1 MNENNKGLWATFGK
15 WNFIILF
22 RLSQFLSLK
31 AGRNFLYAGLRDK
44 SIYEDSYKSTLL
56 KTKLWGKEFPNP
68 LGIAAGFDTSF
79 KYNDELMQ
87 YCFGFEEFGTFT
99 MYPKVSPFKVNFS
112 PVQKALLVDSPFFR
126 NEGIKFAQKQLIER
140 RHLPYIAGINISSN
154 LNPDDDDKAEINVL
168 FEKIEN
174 ELVGCVQH
182 TAPYCDYITVNLSHP
197 TLAVSSLII
206 NLGLLKKILLHL
218 KDVIQKVAP
227 ILKTKLL
234 IKVPLDLTKEQIS
247 MLCET
252 MLEAGIDGV
261 IVGGYALRDK
271 HKHQS
276 HFGYHYICGKP
287 LKDDTMHAVAE
298 FYKVLRGKIPIIAS
312 GGVFSGGDA
321 FDMIQS
327 GANLIQIH
335 SAIVYRGPSVGR
347 KINKRLADILRRHR
361 FKSVSEAVGS
371 KFLD

>member
-1 MNENNKGLWATFGK
+1 MSENNKGFWAAFGK

-22 RLSQFLSLK
+22 RLTQFLSLK

-44 SIYEDSYKSTLL
+44 SIYEDSYRNPILRTNLL
-56 KTKLWGKEFPNP
+56 GKEFPNP
-68 LGIAAGFDTSF
+68 IGIAAGFDTSF
-79 KYNDELMQ
+79 KYSDELMQ

-99 MYPKVSPFKVNFS
+99 MYQKVSPFRVNFS
-112 PVQKALLVDSPFFR
+112 PMQKALLVDSPFFR
-126 NEGIKFAQKQLIER
+126 NEGIKFAQKELIER

-154 LNPDDDDKAEINVL
+154 LNPDEDNKSEINAL

-174 ELVGCVQH
+174 ELVGCVQQ
-182 TAPYCDYITVNLSHP
+182 TAPYCDYITLNLSHP
-197 TLAVSSLII
+197 HLAISSLVI

-234 IKVPLDLTKEQIS
+234 LKVPSDLTKEQIS

-252 MLEAGIDGV
+252 MIETGVDGV
-261 IVGGYALRDK
+261 IVGGYSLRNK
-271 HKHQS
+271 HKS
-276 HFGYHYICGKP
+276 AFGYHYLCGKP
-287 LKDDTMHAVAE
+287 LKDDTMHAVVE

-321 FDMIQS
+321 FDMIQC
-327 GANLIQIH
+327 GANLVQIH
-335 SAIVYRGPSVGR
+335 TAIIYKGPSIGR

-361 FKSVSEAVGS
+361 FKSVAEAVGS